1 MQRVW
6 SLHNLLS
13 KEIDTSWGRD
23 EPAGIFLCPLGGSRS
38 LHRVCPLWRDLP
50 GRCDHDMEI
59 EAAQKE
65 PEKILVKGNE
75 AVAMAAIDAGCL
87 LYFGYPITPQ
97 NDIPEY
103 LSKQLP
109 ALGGEFIQA
118 ESEIASINLL
128 LGASATGT
136 RAMTSSSSPGISLMQ
151 EGISYMAGSEL
162 PAVIINVS
170 RSGPGLGGISP
181 SQGDY
186 FQATRGGGHGDYR
199 VIVLAPSTVQEMY
212 DLTFLAFDLADKYRN
227 PAMILGDAL
236 IGQMKEPL
244 LRKMPE
250 KMNLPPK
257 TWALTGAE
265 ERKPNLL
272 KSLYLQDGALSEHNW
287 KLVQKYEKM
296 KKEEVRFETD
306 QVEDAHLIIAA
317 FGSIARISKTSI
329 ELARKEGMKVGLL
342 RPVTLFPF
350 PEKAFEQLS
359 GTVKL
364 FLTVELNTGQMVED
378 VKLSVDRDAQVFFYG
393 RPPGSLPTPED
404 ILEEIKKYYR

>member
-1 MQRVW
+1 VENQN
-6 SLHNLLS
+6 S
-13 KEIDTSWGRD
+13 
-23 EPAGIFLCPLGGSRS
+23 
-38 LHRVCPLWRDLP
+38 
-50 GRCDHDMEI
+50 
-59 EAAQKE
+59 
-65 PEKILVKGNE
+65 EKILIKGNE
-75 AVAMAAIDAGCL
+75 AIAMAAIDAGCL

-103 LSKQLP
+103 LSKHLP
-109 ALGGEFIQA
+109 PLGGGFIQA

-128 LGASATGT
+128 LGASATGM

-162 PAVIINVS
+162 PGLIVNIS

-199 VIVLAPSTVQEMY
+199 MIVLAPSTVQEMY

-244 LRKMPE
+244 MRKKPKEMT
-250 KMNLPPK
+250 LPPK
-257 TWALTGAE
+257 DWALTGAKG
-265 ERKPNLL
+265 RKANRL
-272 KSLYLQDGALSEHNW
+272 KSLYLQDGELSEHNW
-287 KLVQKYEKM
+287 KLHQKYEQM
-296 KKEEVRFETD
+296 KKEEVRFESFW
-306 QVEDAHLIIAA
+306 VEDAQLVIAA
-317 FGSIARISKTSI
+317 FGSMARVSKTSV
-329 ELARKEGMKVGLL
+329 ELAREEGMKVGLF
-342 RPVTLFPF
+342 RPITLFPF
-350 PEKAFEQLS
+350 PGNALYDLS
-359 GTVKL
+359 QRIKL

-378 VKLSVDRDAQVFFYG
+378 VKLSVARDAQVYFYG

-404 ILEEIKKYYR
+404 VLEEIKKVYHLGQG